1 MRAFYSVLSLFLL
14 IPSALPGLPAESDP
28 LAGLSRLEREVLVRT
43 VLERNPSLEAA
54 RQAWRAAAA
63 RPAQARSLEDPT
75 VSYGVAPLSAGAIG
89 ADVDFG
95 QEVEVSQMLPYP
107 GKRRVRGAK
116 AEAEADTA
124 LEQYRAAR
132 LELATAA
139 SVSYDDYYRV
149 HRALEINAEHRQLLD
164 ELHQIATARYSA
176 GLVPQQEPLQAEV
189 EAAELLHR
197 DVQLRAERTMV
208 TARINALL
216 HRRPDAE
223 LPPPPDALPELPPLG
238 VPGDLEEVALAARP
252 EIAARAAEIRARE
265 AEVEMARLERK
276 PDFGVMSSYNSM
288 WTDRE
293 HRFMVGA
300 SVSLPIRKERL
311 EAARIEAEARLAQA
325 RGELAGMEDEV
336 RSQVRQSVAR
346 ITEALHLL
354 ELYESRLLP
363 ASRDQ
368 IRAGRAGYVSGQ
380 TGFLSVLEAERTL
393 RRVELGHQEALAA
406 LYQRRA
412 ELERAI
418 GRLPGGLTDEK
429 DPDPHHPGP
438 PLPTPPSLPHRERR
452 ENSDEGGL
460 R

>member
-1 MRAFYSVLSLFLL
+1 MFKRVFGFLFLL
-14 IPSALPGLPAESDP
+14 LIAVP
-28 LAGLSRLEREVLVRT
+28 LAAQDDDPFASQPRLDREALVRA
-43 VLERNPSLEAA
+43 VLERNPNLQAA
-54 RQAWRAAAA
+54 REAWRAAAA
-63 RPAQARSLEDPT
+63 RPAQVRSLEDPT
-75 VSYGVAPLSAGAIG
+75 VSYGIAPLSIG
-89 ADVDFG
+89 SDVDFG
-95 QEVEVSQMLPYP
+95 QELEVSQMLPYP
-107 GKRRVRGAK
+107 GKRRVRSAM
-116 AEAEADTA
+116 AEAEAETA
-124 LEQYRAAR
+124 REQYRAAR

-139 SVSYDDYYRV
+139 ALGFDDYYRV
-149 HRALEINAEHRQLLD
+149 HRALEINAEHRRLLD
-164 ELHQIATARYSA
+164 ELHEIATARYAA

-189 EAAELLHR
+189 EAAELMHR

-208 TARINALL
+208 KARLNALL
-216 HRRPDAE
+216 HRRPDAG
-223 LPPPPDALPELPPLG
+223 LPPPPDSLPELPPLG
-238 VPGDLEEVALAARP
+238 VAGDLEDAAVAARP

-288 WTDRE
+288 WTDKE

-300 SVSLPIRKERL
+300 SVSLPVRKERL

-325 RGELAGMEDEV
+325 RNELAGMEDEI
-336 RSQVRQSVAR
+336 RSQVRESVAR

-368 IRAGRAGYVSGQ
+368 IRAGRAGYVTGQ
-380 TGFLSVLEAERTL
+380 SEFLSVLEAERTL

-412 ELERAI
+412 ELERAL
-418 GRLPGGLTDEK
+418 GRLPGGLTVPES
-429 DPDPHHPGP
+429 P
-438 PLPTPPSLPHRERR
+438 
-452 ENSDEGGL
+452 DEGGP